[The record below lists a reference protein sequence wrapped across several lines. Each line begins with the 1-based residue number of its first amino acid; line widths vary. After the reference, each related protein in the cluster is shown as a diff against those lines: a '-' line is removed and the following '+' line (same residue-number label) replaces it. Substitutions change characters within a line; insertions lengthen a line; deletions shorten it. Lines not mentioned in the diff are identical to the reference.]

1 MTDTLCCNGWDLAA
15 ATEIQGCTRSMSE
28 SALASQNQ
36 SINFLEI
43 WELLQIRKKIKKTKQ
58 ERTAGIKIITM
69 KKSGDT
75 FLDSHFRS
83 FRKTSGLITSFAYVS
98 SLGCFFYQQYWE
110 LRALDLTDKVLV
122 LVDLALQYVQIK
134 KLKWIN
140 RIVTVLRKRV
150 GKINIF
156 KCFAW

>member
-1 MTDTLCCNGWDLAA
+1 
-15 ATEIQGCTRSMSE
+15 MSE

-98 SLGCFFYQQYWE
+98 SLGCFFYQQY
-110 LRALDLTDKVLV
+110 
-122 LVDLALQYVQIK
+122 
-134 KLKWIN
+134 
-140 RIVTVLRKRV
+140 
-150 GKINIF
+150 
-156 KCFAW
+156 